1 MRQVSQGPQLSFQQ
15 RHRFEMQFAP
25 LLMQIFD
32 GLLQPR
38 AHLRELLT
46 TFRYIQQLLKM
57 LRRLKRRLIARYEY
71 PYRQAKRKV
80 KQKQLLQNKKG
91 FEIVELNMRLRPLAP
106 QRRFLAFCR
115 FLLRLPILE
124 PVNHRQSRVLLMKYQ
139 ERCMRNLSY
148 LRILE
153 LNPISISF

>member
-1 MRQVSQGPQLSFQQ
+1 MRFVP
-15 RHRFEMQFAP
+15 P
-25 LLMQIFD
+25 LMQIFD

-38 AHLRELLT
+38 AHLHELLT

-80 KQKQLLQNKKG
+80 KQKLLLQNKKG
-91 FEIVELNMRLRPLAP
+91 FEIVELNMRPHPLVP
-106 QRRFLAFCR
+106 RRRFLAFCR
-115 FLLRLPILE
+115 FLLRLPKLE
-124 PVNHRQSRVLLMKYQ
+124 PVNHRQSRVLLMKYREQ
-139 ERCMRNLSY
+139 CMRNLSY